1 MIHSYRDTAT
11 VIPPT
16 VEILISLYFLHLLF
30 SKMSDKNEWL
40 ASDCFFTIQSVL
52 SININSPIRKLLLS
66 IIESF
71 SGYLIDA
78 KYMSNTLFT
87 NFLTEL
93 KNQIGICEIR
103 WMEETNS
110 VFIEEDSPSEKV
122 VIAEEELDGIDTDCF
137 ENLRIYLE

>member
-16 VEILISLYFLHLLF
+16 VGILISLYFLHLLF

>member
-1 MIHSYRDTAT
+1 MIHSYRDNAT

-16 VEILISLYFLHLLF
+16 VGILISLYFLHLLF

>member
-1 MIHSYRDTAT
+1 
-11 VIPPT
+11 
-16 VEILISLYFLHLLF
+16 
-30 SKMSDKNEWL
+30 MSDKNEWL